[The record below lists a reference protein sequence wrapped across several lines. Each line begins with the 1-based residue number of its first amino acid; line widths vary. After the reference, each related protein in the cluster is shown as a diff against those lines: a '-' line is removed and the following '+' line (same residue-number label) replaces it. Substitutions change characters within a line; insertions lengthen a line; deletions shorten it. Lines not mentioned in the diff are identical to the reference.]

1 MRKEKSEPGCSA
13 DQEMFGV
20 AVGGS
25 VSDRE
30 KRLLIKENYD
40 FL

>member
-13 DQEMFGV
+13 DREMVGV

-25 VSDRE
+25 VFRQG
-30 KRLLIKENYD
+30 KAVAY
-40 FL
+40 